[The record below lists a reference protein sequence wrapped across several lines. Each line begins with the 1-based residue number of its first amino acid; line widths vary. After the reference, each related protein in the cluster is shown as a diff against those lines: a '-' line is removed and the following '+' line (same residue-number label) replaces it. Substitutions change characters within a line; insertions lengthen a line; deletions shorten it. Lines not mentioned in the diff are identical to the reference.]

1 MFSTYSF
8 DKYLLYSYHMPRA
21 LPVTEHIADR
31 NVENSHIFS
40 VFGNIF
46 R

>member
-8 DKYLLYSYHMPRA
+8 DKYLLYSYRA

-40 VFGNIF
+40 VFGNLYSDDE
-46 R
+46 